1 MELRSLKERITAEHG
16 LLLLFIIVGTY
27 MFVESYSFPD
37 RPAAFPRF
45 TAAMTVIG
53 ALALVFRS
61 YLPGPLKRLVTDSG
75 GAFEDMGTDDETPGE
90 VDGDEKTSVSEPETR
105 YVDLKYVTVHGA
117 LFVGILTSL
126 FVALSYAIGML
137 WASPI
142 FIAAYLIGLRRPWY
156 MIVLLS
162 VLGFL
167 MAYGFVAVL
176 NINIDSGALVDLG
189 AYI

>member
-1 MELRSLKERITAEHG
+1 
-16 LLLLFIIVGTY
+16 

-45 TAAMTVIG
+45 TAAMTVLG
-53 ALALVFRS
+53 ALALLFRS
-61 YLPGPLKRLVTDSG
+61 YLPGPLKRLVTDSS
-75 GAFEDMGTDDETPGE
+75 GAFEDMAADEETPG
-90 VDGDEKTSVSEPETR
+90 DEQGSLAEPETR

-189 AYI
+189 SYL